1 MFQLTK
7 KKKFYFYYFYY
18 YYYYYYIYDDDYLTS
33 PMPTFQQMYD
43 KGKVLSQNKIS
54 RKDGRFISIDFLMK
68 DTNTLRILIDLIL
81 HIGPN
86 ILRIISTYATSL
98 IYVKQIFTMN
108 LHGSGY
114 YLTYITGVSNKTI

>member
-1 MFQLTK
+1 
-7 KKKFYFYYFYY
+7 
-18 YYYYYYIYDDDYLTS
+18 
-33 PMPTFQQMYD
+33 MPTFQQMYD

-114 YLTYITGVSNKTI
+114 YLTYISGVSNKTI